1 MYKYQL
7 ENSSNT
13 PFNSKKKYKC
23 PACNKSG
30 RFTLYIDIETKDY
43 LNHSVG
49 ICDRSDSCGFQ
60 YTPKQYFLDNNINT
74 PIQNY
79 ITPVKSIPTTTSYIN
94 QTIVKA
100 TLKAYSSNKLVTF
113 LKSIFDTET
122 VNNLVSLYRIGTSK
136 SFGGGSTVFWQVD
149 ADEKIRSGKIIL
161 YNERTGKRT
170 KKINWVHSLLKLKE
184 FSLTQCFFGEHLI
197 NLNSKP
203 IAIVESEK
211 TAIISSIYFP
221 NYNWLASGSM
231 QNLNIKKFNSLK
243 GRNIILFPDT
253 STNGTAFNLWLKR
266 SEELKELGVNCIVN
280 DILEKNA
287 NNDEKESGCDL
298 ADYLLKYP
306 INEFRSLNQK
316 KIVTHKDR
324 TLSKMIKSNSLISNL
339 IETFDLYIEIN

>member
-23 PACNKSG
+23 PACNKSH
-30 RFTLYIDIETKDY
+30 RFTRYIDVETKNY
-43 LNHSVG
+43 LHHSVG
-49 ICDRSDSCGFQ
+49 ICDRTDSCSYQ
-60 YTPKQYFLDNNINT
+60 YTPKQYFSDNNIVNPNFKRTPLGKKIQT
-74 PIQNY
+74 PI
-79 ITPVKSIPTTTSYIN
+79 SYIEQN
-94 QTIVKA
+94 LLEA
-100 TLKAYSSNKLVTF
+100 TLKAYTTNKLVTF
-113 LKSIFDTET
+113 LKSIFDNET
-122 VNNLVSLYRIGTSK
+122 VNNLISLYKIGTSK
-136 SFGGGSTVFWQVD
+136 SFGGGSTVFWQID
-149 ADEKIRSGKIIL
+149 ADNKIRSGKIIL

-184 FSLTQCFFGEHLI
+184 FNLTQCFFGEHLI
-197 NLNSKP
+197 RQNSKP

-211 TAIISSIYFP
+211 TAIISSVYFP

-287 NNDEKESGCDL
+287 NNDEKKKGCDL
-298 ADYLLKYP
+298 ADYLLKHP
-306 INEFRSLNQK
+306 INEFRESNQK
-316 KIVTHKDR
+316 KIITQKDK
-324 TLSKMIKSNSLISNL
+324 TLSKMIKSNPVISNL
-339 IETFDLYIEIN
+339 IETFDLYLEY